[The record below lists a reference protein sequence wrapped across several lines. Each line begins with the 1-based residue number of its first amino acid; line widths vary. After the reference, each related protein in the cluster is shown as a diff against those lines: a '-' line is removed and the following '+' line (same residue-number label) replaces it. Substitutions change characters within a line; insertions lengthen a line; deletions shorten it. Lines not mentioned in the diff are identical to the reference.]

1 MNSNF
6 LEIWCLFI
14 CLLTFLCDGC
24 WCFSISMTI
33 KETGTARLQ
42 KYLQD
47 CKLLGPCRFILSQKR
62 GESVLE
68 AVGTYDRVSIRE
80 AEGSQFLTLSD
91 DDDIFEAH
99 LKVGSIK
106 KVVMLSKTDKSNHEM
121 FITRFLGENDEGLL
135 SMMLHRDTQTGE
147 YEDGSVAYWRQLQEA
162 FGKEQIL

>member
-1 MNSNF
+1 MRDSC
-6 LEIWCLFI
+6 I
-14 CLLTFLCDGC
+14 LL
-24 WCFSISMTI
+24 
-33 KETGTARLQ
+33 
-42 KYLQD
+42 
-47 CKLLGPCRFILSQKR
+47 LSQ
-62 GESVLE
+62 
-68 AVGTYDRVSIRE
+68 
-80 AEGSQFLTLSD
+80 
-91 DDDIFEAH
+91 AH